1 MGANLRVV
9 SEPGL
14 GSFSLQMS
22 LPVIAGA
29 LVNSADI
36 DLRNV
41 NIHVR
46 APLKDIGQSL
56 VDWLCAW
63 GARAQLLPVSEAED
77 RDAILLDIVTGS
89 TQSQQAA
96 GERVI
101 ATVSGRSQAQRTARG
116 WEVNAYD
123 IRAIARTLM
132 QVAQGTAPQLSAT
145 VPQPQASLELNVL
158 VAEDN
163 PVNREIL
170 KEQLEALGVR
180 VTLAEDGEQALVRWS
195 EGSFDL
201 VITDVNMPRLDGY
214 QLTRRLR
221 ELDPAVPIIGVT
233 ANAMREE
240 GEHCLEVG
248 MNAWLVKPLSLSTL
262 RQTLCAYCPQT
273 TQAPAPVLE
282 SATRAEPADDLEGW
296 ITLSPAMHRLFIS
309 TLQEDLT
316 QAGLA
321 LQQGDS
327 ATLVSYVHRINGS
340 FATVC
345 AVNLAAACN
354 ECEIALL
361 RESLNP
367 ESAVA
372 IKALLNRLHGVVA
385 RMVEGSCT
393 LKVSD
398 AG

>member
-1 MGANLRVV
+1 
-9 SEPGL
+9 
-14 GSFSLQMS
+14 MS
-22 LPVIAGA
+22 T
-29 LVNSADI
+29 
-36 DLRNV
+36 
-41 NIHVR
+41 
-46 APLKDIGQSL
+46 
-56 VDWLCAW
+56 W

-77 RDAILLDIVTGS
+77 RDAILLDIVAGS
-89 TQSQQAA
+89 GQSQQGP

-101 ATVSGRSQAQRTARG
+101 ATESGRSQAQRTARG

-132 QVAQGTAPQLSAT
+132 QVAQGTAPQLSAN

-180 VTLAEDGEQALVRWS
+180 VTLAEDGEQALLRWS

-262 RQTLCAYCPQT
+262 RQTLCAYCPQA
-273 TQAPAPVLE
+273 TQPPAPGLE
-282 SATRAEPADDLEGW
+282 SAARVEHTDDLEGW

-309 TLQEDLT
+309 TMQEDLA

-321 LQQGDS
+321 LQQGDTS
-327 ATLVSYVHRINGS
+327 KLVSYVHRMNGS

-372 IKALLNRLHGVVA
+372 IKALLKRLHGVVA
-385 RMVEGSCT
+385 RMVEGE
-393 LKVSD
+393 LYP
-398 AG
+398 GG